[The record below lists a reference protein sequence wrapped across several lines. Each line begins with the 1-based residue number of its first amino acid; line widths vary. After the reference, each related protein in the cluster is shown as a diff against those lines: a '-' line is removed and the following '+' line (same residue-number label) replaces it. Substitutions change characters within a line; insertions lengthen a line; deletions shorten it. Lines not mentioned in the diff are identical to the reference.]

1 MIDGSRD
8 AAGNRLLSGGSPGR
22 GATHRLL
29 VVYSCAL
36 VSLGGIPALP
46 VPSISV
52 RLIFFAHS
60 FHNQPDTVPEALI
73 ISKASIFN
81 RQIILGGYRPVN
93 SLKLFIPEAFVFDL
107 LLHFVG
113 ICFRFYVPA
122 VGFCACIMSVSML
135 CSHKNSNNCSMSLK
149 PFLYNSP
156 SGSLLSLPPK
166 RFYHHACADTESF
179 CENIGHFKRNQIKV
193 IVH

>member
-1 MIDGSRD
+1 MRPCFT
-8 AAGNRLLSGGSPGR
+8 R
-22 GATHRLL
+22 
-29 VVYSCAL
+29 
-36 VSLGGIPALP
+36 GIPALP

-52 RLIFFAHS
+52 RLILFAHS

-156 SGSLLSLPPK
+156 SGSLLSLPQSDSTIMRAP
-166 RFYHHACADTESF
+166 
-179 CENIGHFKRNQIKV
+179 IRNPSAKTSDISSGIKSK
-193 IVH
+193 